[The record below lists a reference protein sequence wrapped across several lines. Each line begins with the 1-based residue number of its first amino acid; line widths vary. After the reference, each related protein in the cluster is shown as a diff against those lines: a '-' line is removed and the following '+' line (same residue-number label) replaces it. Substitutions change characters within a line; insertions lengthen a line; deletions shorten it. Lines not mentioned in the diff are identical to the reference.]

1 MRGVWI
7 PLSIALN
14 MVNRSM
20 GKDDLYPFVI
30 PPPVLDKLDFVASL
44 RSPTAVPPARSPVP
58 EGEVGGRCRT
68 RLDVMSTDHALPPTA
83 DRRPRRRRTSGRRR
97 PPCSWSR
104 SSAGVVL
111 GVVDL
116 WWSTHHPS
124 AWSSVANSCAGW
136 AACAFALGAA
146 LRVDALRAAVAAVVM
161 LAVAVEAYY
170 AAEVVLQL
178 SDRAILTSPV
188 AMEWLVLAGVAGAV
202 FGPAGAWAAG
212 RSPVLAAAGLAVG
225 VALLLG
231 DAWQLAA
238 ARLAASA
245 TRRGCWSLLALV
257 MLAWRRG
264 RHTNRGP

>member
-1 MRGVWI
+1 
-7 PLSIALN
+7 
-14 MVNRSM
+14 
-20 GKDDLYPFVI
+20 
-30 PPPVLDKLDFVASL
+30 
-44 RSPTAVPPARSPVP
+44 
-58 EGEVGGRCRT
+58 
-68 RLDVMSTDHALPPTA
+68 MSTDHAVLPPPTA
-83 DRRPRRRRTSGRRR
+83 ASPSPYAGPATPSVLAAAVV
-97 PPCSWSR
+97 
-104 SSAGVVL
+104 AGVVL

-178 SDRAILTSPV
+178 SDRTILTSPV

-231 DAWQLAA
+231 DAWQLAERGWGTGGE
-238 ARLAASA
+238 ARVLV
-245 TRRGCWSLLALV
+245 LLALV
-257 MLAWRRG
+257 MLALSLRRPWVTVAALVLSLPLSLVVAAAFTVTG
-264 RHTNRGP
+264 VYM